1 MPSDRFMRLSSMK
14 QQRILNAAIDEFS
27 ERAFA
32 DVNLANI
39 VRNAGIAR
47 GSLYQYFANK
57 EDLYRYVLEEIARR
71 KMKFLNPLLFQ
82 NDNLS
87 FLQLFRELFLS
98 GIQFAQ
104 TEPRLTKIGQILMR
118 EKGPLYQEMIAKGRE
133 QAYQLYEAYIRRDQS
148 KGLIRKEFDSSL
160 LARMITQL
168 INNVTFEDFVQED
181 QHYESLLR
189 KVDQIILVLQKG
201 MEPHHV

>member
-1 MPSDRFMRLSSMK
+1 MPTDRFLRLPSIK
-14 QQRILNAAIDEFS
+14 QERILNAAVEEFS

-32 DVNLANI
+32 DANLANI
-39 VRNAGIAR
+39 VRNAGVAR
-47 GSLYQYFANK
+47 GSLYQYFDSK
-57 EDLYRYVLEEIARR
+57 EDLYRYILSEISRR

-87 FLQLFRELFLS
+87 FLSLFRELFLA

-104 TEPRLTKIGQILMR
+104 SEGMNQAHQ
-118 EKGPLYQEMIAKGRE
+118 LYESFVRRDQAKGR
-133 QAYQLYEAYIRRDQS
+133 IRTD
-148 KGLIRKEFDSSL
+148 LDPEL

-168 INNVTFEDFVQED
+168 INNVTFEDFIQAD
-181 QHYESLLR
+181 QHYETLLR

-201 MEPHHV
+201 MEPNHV

>member
-1 MPSDRFMRLSSMK
+1 MPTDRFLRLPSIK
-14 QQRILNAAIDEFS
+14 QERILNAAVEEFS

-32 DVNLANI
+32 DANLANI

-47 GSLYQYFANK
+47 GSLYQYFDSK
-57 EDLYRYVLEEIARR
+57 EDLYRYILSEISRR

-87 FLQLFRELFLS
+87 FLSLFRELFLA
-98 GIQFAQ
+98 GMQFAQ
-104 TEPRLTKIGQILMR
+104 SEPKLTKIGQILMR
-118 EKGPLYQEMIAKGRE
+118 EKGPFYDEMVTKGMN
-133 QAYQLYEAYIRRDQS
+133 QAHQLYESFIRRDQT
-148 KGLIRKEFDSSL
+148 KGRIRTDLDPEL

-168 INNVTFEDFVQED
+168 INNVTFEDFIQAD
-181 QHYESLLR
+181 QHYETLLR

-201 MEPHHV
+201 MEPNHV